1 MIVFPNCKIN
11 LGLNITAKREDGYH
25 NIETIFYPVPFYD
38 LLEVL
43 PATAE
48 KKELLHQTGITIEG
62 AAEQNLCIKAYRLLK
77 KDFPSMPA
85 VTIYLHKQIPTGAGL
100 GGGSADGVFMLQL
113 LIRQFDLTVSP
124 EQLAHYA
131 LTLGSDCPFFL
142 ANQPM
147 LATGRGERMEPAPI
161 TLKGWQL
168 VLILPEL
175 RVATA
180 EAFKGCQ
187 PRPPATSL
195 MQIIQEP
202 VEQWRN
208 LLINQFE
215 ETVFLHHPQLAKYKQ
230 LLYEQGA
237 VYASMTGTGSTV
249 FGLFKSHADLEA
261 IEKQC
266 GCRIKSVQLQ

>member
-1 MIVFPNCKIN
+1 
-11 LGLNITAKREDGYH
+11 
-25 NIETIFYPVPFYD
+25 
-38 LLEVL
+38 
-43 PATAE
+43 
-48 KKELLHQTGITIEG
+48 
-62 AAEQNLCIKAYRLLK
+62 
-77 KDFPSMPA
+77 
-85 VTIYLHKQIPTGAGL
+85 
-100 GGGSADGVFMLQL
+100 
-113 LIRQFDLTVSP
+113 
-124 EQLAHYA
+124 
-131 LTLGSDCPFFL
+131 
-142 ANQPM
+142 
-147 LATGRGERMEPAPI
+147 
-161 TLKGWQL
+161 
-168 VLILPEL
+168 
-175 RVATA
+175 
-180 EAFKGCQ
+180 
-187 PRPPATSL
+187 